1 MRVNNNIVY
10 VHIYAKRKSNGGI
23 KKNKKTKKKTEKN
36 RLLEISSPALSP
48 LWCALL

>member
-23 KKNKKTKKKTEKN
+23 KKKTEKN